1 MFRIKG
7 GLGIC
12 VLLLSF
18 CSIGSQASSF
28 DCAKAASF
36 AEKTICA
43 DASLSSLDERL
54 NSQYIRALD
63 SARDKGKVRREQ
75 REWLRLRD
83 NCRTSKCLNTSLS
96 GRLSVLANA
105 VTQTEGSSSDGVSKR
120 SEQSPVPGPT
130 VVEMPSRLDPESK
143 TAKPIRPSQDNHQAV
158 LNLKIVLLVT
168 ALLLVICV
176 WLHRRGSMT
185 IYHDYTDALFTS
197 LTPIIG
203 IGVFWVSNWWL
214 EIPKNYSFIGALV
227 VVGIMSVQ
235 VIIQTYRSNGLSVFF
250 LLSLFAKFALLTF
263 YLLTMALLLLSGAR
277 NKREARRQRGLAVL
291 ATTILVF
298 LSGWMCRH
306 RQFSTIDDYIAG
318 RT

>member
-1 MFRIKG
+1 MPRKKR

-12 VLLLSF
+12 ILLLSF

-28 DCAKAASF
+28 DCAKAVSF
-36 AEKTICA
+36 AENTICA
-43 DASLSSLDERL
+43 DASLSSLDETL

-63 SARDKGKVRREQ
+63 SARDKGKVRLEQ

-96 GRLSVLANA
+96 GRLSVLAGA
-105 VTQTEGSSSDGVSKR
+105 VTQTGGSSSDGVSKR
-120 SEQSPVPGPT
+120 AAQSPVPGPT
-130 VVEMPSRLDPESK
+130 VAETPSRLDPESK
-143 TAKPIRPSQDNHQAV
+143 APTPIRPPQDSHQAF
-158 LNLKIVLLVT
+158 LSLKIVSLVT
-168 ALLLVICV
+168 GLLLLICV
-176 WLHRRGSMT
+176 WLHHRGSMT

-197 LTPIIG
+197 LTPILG
-203 IGVFWVSNWWL
+203 IGVFWVGNSWL
-214 EIPKNYSFIGALV
+214 EIPKNYSFIGALLV
-227 VVGIMSVQ
+227 IGIMSVQ
-235 VIIQTYRSNGLSVFF
+235 VLIQTYRSNGLSVFF

-291 ATTILVF
+291 ATTTLVL

-306 RQFSTIDDYIAG
+306 RQFSSIDDYIAG